1 MTTTAQRTI
10 RFSHPFGRELDA
22 DIQAKYDRTAISTP
36 NFAILR
42 DVADRAV
49 VKVTQT
55 AIQGFLDR
63 QEREREWEV
72 FIALYKG
79 VRLSGM
85 VHSNA
90 EVNVPQSYQIIE
102 TWTRKLVRAT
112 FNRDPWFTAGGFT
125 RLEEQN
131 GEKIVEFMID
141 QLRQTKFPIN
151 WKRWCRTLVMLGTSP
166 ALVSW
171 DYARRKINFAERFI
185 EDRKERGVTI
195 ERFVR
200 HKFPSEAKRTF
211 VFDNPDFRP
220 LRLFDFI
227 GDQFTW
233 DIQKGTYAAHR
244 SILTRA
250 KLKEL
255 QDRGGFLNVDQ
266 LDDRPGLSAQ
276 QKTDR
281 VRRWID
287 YEPDQA
293 VTVTATDEFE
303 IIEYWGPFQ
312 TTPDDEEKEYVIT
325 MVKDHNI
332 ILRIQENPFW
342 HGLRPYVVGQYVL
355 DEDGKLYGIGIMEMI
370 ASLQIELND
379 TRNMNLNAKDLIL
392 NPMMQVS
399 EDADVPDEHLY
410 AEAGRVIRVRNIG
423 QIAPIAF
430 ADPSLTGFR
439 HEGAIK
445 ADMEETSSSPKS
457 LVGAPQAGDE
467 TATENIN
474 RIREANEAVVEILAD
489 VSDNV
494 LTPMLTMF
502 YYLNMQ
508 FVREERVYR
517 ILGSASRRTGE
528 LFKVLQPEDLAGNYD
543 FRIVGVRD
551 FAVRGMRVQ
560 QMRGFLDAFSRF
572 PKVQQQMDAVAVAK
586 EVALDL
592 FDEQRASL
600 FFPDMRQ
607 DELMTPD
614 EEHELIK
621 LGRKVM
627 PSDRDNHQA
636 HIARHMAAIN
646 DPDAR
651 LDEGQLLFL
660 IAHQEN
666 HILFLQ
672 RQQLAIDQA
681 IQNAQTQARI
691 QAAAQAGMAQPGPGG
706 GQNGGGSRPRQV
718 VPNEAA
724 GQAAEAQQAQIG
736 GEGPEGIT

>member
-1 MTTTAQRTI
+1 MVQSAPSTV
-10 RFSHPFGRELDA
+10 RFSHPFGQELDA
-22 DIQAKYDRTAISTP
+22 KIQEKYDRTAISTP
-36 NFAILR
+36 NFAVLR
-42 DVADRAV
+42 DVAERAV
-49 VKVTQT
+49 AKVETT
-55 AIQGFLDR
+55 AVQGFTDR

-90 EVNVPQSYQIIE
+90 EVNVPQAYQIIE
-102 TWTRKLVRAT
+102 AWTRKMVRAT

-125 RLEEQN
+125 RLDEEN
-131 GEKIVEFMID
+131 GEKIVEFTID
-141 QLRQTKFPIN
+141 QMRHTKFPIN
-151 WKRWCRTLVMLGTSP
+151 WKRWCRTLCQLGTS
-166 ALVSW
+166 AGMVSW
-171 DYARRKINFAERFI
+171 EYARRKINFAERFI
-185 EDRKERGVTI
+185 EDRKVRGVTV

-200 HKFPSEAKRTF
+200 HKFPAEAKRTF
-211 VFDNPDFRP
+211 VFDNPMFRP
-220 LRLFDFI
+220 IRMVDFI
-227 GDQFTW
+227 ADQFNW
-233 DIQKGTYAAHR
+233 DVQAGTYAAHR
-244 SILTRA
+244 RILTRA

-255 QDRGGFLNVDQ
+255 QDRGGFVNVNE
-266 LDDRPGLSAQ
+266 LDDRPGLSPQ

-281 VRRWID
+281 IQRWINF
-287 YEPDQA
+287 EPDQT
-293 VTVTATDEFE
+293 VTVNATDEFE

-312 TTPDDEEKEYVIT
+312 TTEDDEEKEYVIT

-342 HGLRPYVVGQYVL
+342 HGMRPYVVGQFVQ
-355 DEDGKLYGIGIMEMI
+355 DEDARLYGIGIMEMI

-392 NPMMQVS
+392 NPMMQIS
-399 EDADVPDEHLY
+399 EDADVPEEHMY
-410 AEAGRVIRVRNIG
+410 AEAGRVIRVRNMG

-439 HEGAIK
+439 HEASTK
-445 ADMEETSSSPKS
+445 ADMEATASAPKA

-467 TATENIN
+467 TATENVN
-474 RIREANEAVVEILAD
+474 RIREANEAIVEIMSD
-489 VSDNV
+489 VSDQV
-494 LTPMLTMF
+494 LTPILNMM

-517 ILGSASRRTGE
+517 VLGPTSRRSGE

-543 FRIVGVRD
+543 FRIIGIRD
-551 FAVRGMRVQ
+551 FATRGMRAQ

-572 PKVQQQMDAVAVAK
+572 PQVQQRMDVLEVAK
-586 EVALDL
+586 EMALDL
-592 FDEQRASL
+592 FDETRAAR
-600 FFPDMRQ
+600 FFPSLRQ
-607 DELMTPD
+607 KDLMTPD
-614 EEHELIK
+614 EEHELMK

-627 PSDRDNHQA
+627 PNERDNHQA
-636 HIARHMAAIN
+636 HIARHLAAIN
-646 DPDAR
+646 DPQGI

-660 IAHQEN
+660 IAHNEN

-681 IQNAQTQARI
+681 IQTAQTRARI
-691 QAAAQAGMAQPGPGG
+691 QAAAMGGVQQPGPGG

-718 VPNEAA
+718 VPNASA
-724 GQAAEAQQAQIG
+724 PQAPEAQQAQISG
-736 GEGPEGIT
+736 AGPEGVT